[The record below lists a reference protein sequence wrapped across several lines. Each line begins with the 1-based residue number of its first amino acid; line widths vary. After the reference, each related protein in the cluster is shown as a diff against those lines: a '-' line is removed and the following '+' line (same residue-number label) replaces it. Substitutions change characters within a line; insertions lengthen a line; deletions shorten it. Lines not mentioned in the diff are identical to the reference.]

1 LGAATPEEM
10 DLSGDCVKQKVLK
23 GFFLPAEREAEPAS
37 CMFDALQ
44 LYLPVTAII
53 A

>member
-23 GFFLPAEREAEPAS
+23 GFFLPAERKTEPAS
-37 CMFDALQ
+37 SIFDALQ
-44 LYLPVTAII
+44 LYLPVTVVVA
-53 A
+53 